1 VTADQT
7 TEDCAMRRLL
17 SSLKQF
23 DQRRPSL
30 PGEHLMTFGAGTALL
45 RASRHRRSRL
55 GKALT
60 LAAGAALVW
69 RALGG
74 RDGVRRLMR

>member
-1 VTADQT
+1 VGEDQT
-7 TEDCAMRRLL
+7 TEDLAMRRLL

-30 PGEHLMTFGAGTALL
+30 PGEHLMTLGAGTALL
-45 RASRHRRSRL
+45 RAAGRRRSRL
-55 GKALT
+55 GKAIT
-60 LAAGAALVW
+60 LAAGAALLW
-69 RALGG
+69 RALSG